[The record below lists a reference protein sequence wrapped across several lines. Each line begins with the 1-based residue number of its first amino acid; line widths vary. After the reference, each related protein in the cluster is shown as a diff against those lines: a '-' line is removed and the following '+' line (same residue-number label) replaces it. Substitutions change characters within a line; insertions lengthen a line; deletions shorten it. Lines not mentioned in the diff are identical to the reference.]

1 MKWCAKSWNSAWCN
15 AGSGRRHYCIGH
27 LAAYWG
33 AGLIGELERQ
43 YLPVKISGD
52 WGKCAVKELIEERD
66 VPPSVG
72 CVELE
77 VPHGDIRV
85 LKIIRPVSGAT
96 KE

>member
-1 MKWCAKSWNSAWCN
+1 M
-15 AGSGRRHYCIGH
+15 
-27 LAAYWG
+27 
-33 AGLIGELERQ
+33 
-43 YLPVKISGD
+43 
-52 WGKCAVKELIEERD
+52 KELIEERD